1 MTTALKPSALPP
13 WSAGLIALGLASL
26 GLFGIAL
33 TSARRTLRRE
43 RSALERKVQAQAEIQ
58 RGAQTKNALL
68 GMVSHELR
76 TPLQAIM
83 ACADLLSQPCSQDE
97 LRAIVERMNR
107 SLDLLS
113 GKLDTFSQYARLA
126 SGVEPVRRERFLFAD
141 LLHRL
146 RDDHAQEA
154 GQRGQLIVI
163 EMGQGTDLALEGDS
177 IRLRQILD
185 NYVTNASKYS
195 GPGII
200 RIGCSVLGN
209 EADDAAGLGL
219 GSMFEV
225 FVEDQGPGIAPAE
238 CLAIWE
244 PYYRGMRRSNEVK
257 GSGLG
262 LAVVKL
268 LASSVGWEVG
278 ARDSVSGGPAFYVRL
293 PGRSAAMP
301 DPVPVAR

>member
-1 MTTALKPSALPP
+1 VTTAKKPSAPP
-13 WSAGLIALGLASL
+13 AWPAGLVAVGLASL
-26 GLFGIAL
+26 GLFGGAL
-33 TSARRTLRRE
+33 TLACRALRRE
-43 RSALERKVQAQAEIQ
+43 RSALEREVQAEAEIQ
-58 RGAQTKNALL
+58 RSAQTKNALL

-83 ACADLLSQPCSQDE
+83 AGADLLSQPYSQDE
-97 LRAIVERMNR
+97 LHAAVERMNR
-107 SLDLLS
+107 SLELLS

-126 SGVEPVRRERFLFAD
+126 SGVEPVRRKRFLLAD

-154 GQRGQLIVI
+154 GQRGQSIAI
-163 EMGQGTDLALEGDS
+163 EMGQGTDLTLEGDPV
-177 IRLRQILD
+177 RLRQIVD
-185 NYVTNASKYS
+185 NYVTNAIKYS

-209 EADDAAGLGL
+209 DAGDTAGLG
-219 GSMFEV
+219 SKFEIV
-225 FVEDQGPGIAPAE
+225 VEDQGPGIAQAE
-238 CLAIWE
+238 RLAIWE
-244 PYYRGMRRSNEVK
+244 PYYRGMRGPNAVK

-278 ARDSVSGGPAFYVRL
+278 VRDSAGGGPAFYLRL
-293 PGRSAAMP
+293 PGRSAATLNSL
-301 DPVPVAR
+301 PVAR